1 MKLEECDDACRV
13 VRCNGTN
20 AGLQDQKA
28 DAHYRAMRE
37 WHSNC
42 WTGRCVCALACVA
55 LAAFCIP
62 ASARALGAM
71 TLHVREAAG
80 NLPEV
85 MVLAGRWPDSCV
97 PRFLRAVRDDAEL
110 TLQLQASEHDCVEQ
124 PTPFQVPVETRTA
137 FAGNTPESRIYRV
150 KITLSRGDGAAELIG
165 FRLLDLGA
173 MSVQP
178 ESGFWWSR
186 SRPGDSAAPLAG
198 GGIGLEAQGDQLAV
212 SLLAFAANGTP
223 TWYFGSA
230 KRIGRTAQVPLIQL
244 FNGGG
249 SDALNGKQAGIQ
261 AGPLLAL
268 EFVGP
273 TAARGWLLGPSSSGA
288 DAPLKLQPL
297 LLRRAIFDG
306 RATGSSWLG
315 SWAFVTGRS
324 SHVIDLTRL
333 VSDDGKSFRLVIGS
347 EDIGAATL
355 ECRYRGNGSSAEI
368 DGCSMVQ
375 AGRVLASFG
384 QVGIDRLS
392 GTTDDGRNAQL
403 LRIVP

>member
-1 MKLEECDDACRV
+1 M
-13 VRCNGTN
+13 
-20 AGLQDQKA
+20 
-28 DAHYRAMRE
+28 DAHYRPMRE
-37 WHSNC
+37 WHSNR
-42 WTGRCVCALACVA
+42 WIGRCLRALS
-55 LAAFCIP
+55 CIVLTSITMLT
-62 ASARALGAM
+62 SARELSAM
-71 TLHVREAAG
+71 TLHVREASGDRPQA
-80 NLPEV
+80 L
-85 MVLAGRWPDSCV
+85 VLAGRWPDSCV
-97 PRFLRAVRDDAEL
+97 PRFLRASRDGSEL
-110 TLQLQASEHDCVEQ
+110 TLQLQAPEHDCVEQ
-124 PTPFQVPVETRTA
+124 PTPFYVLVEMRTA
-137 FAGNTPESRIYRV
+137 FAGNTPGSRIYRV
-150 KITLSRGDGAAELIG
+150 RITLSRGEDAAELIG

-173 MSVQP
+173 SAVQP

-198 GGIGLEAQGDQLAV
+198 GGIGLEVQGDQLAV

-230 KRIGRTAQVPLIQL
+230 QRTGRTAQVPLIQL

-273 TAARGWLLGPSSSGA
+273 TAARGWLLGPSNA
-288 DAPLKLQPL
+288 EANAPLSLQPL

-315 SWAFVTGRS
+315 SWVFVTGRT
-324 SHVIDLTRL
+324 SHVLDLTRL
-333 VSDDGKSFRLVIGS
+333 VSDDGENFRLVIGS
-347 EDIGAATL
+347 DDIGAATL

-384 QVGIDRLS
+384 QVGLDRLS
-392 GTTDDGRNAQL
+392 GTSHDGRSAQM

>member
-1 MKLEECDDACRV
+1 M
-13 VRCNGTN
+13 
-20 AGLQDQKA
+20 
-28 DAHYRAMRE
+28 HE
-37 WHSNC
+37 WHSNR
-42 WTGRCVCALACVA
+42 WIGLFLCVLSCVGT
-55 LAAFCIP
+55 
-62 ASARALGAM
+62 ASLSSPVNARELGAM
-71 TLHVREAAG
+71 TLHVHEATG
-80 NLPEV
+80 DRPQ
-85 MVLAGRWPDSCV
+85 VLVLTGRWPDSCV
-97 PRFLRAVRDDAEL
+97 PRFLRASRDGAEL
-110 TLQLQASEHDCVEQ
+110 TVQLQAPDHDCAEQ
-124 PTPFQVPVETRTA
+124 STPFQIPVETRTA
-137 FAGNTPESRIYRV
+137 FAASTPESRIYRV
-150 KITLSRGDGAAELIG
+150 RITLSRGEGAAELIG

-173 MSVQP
+173 AAVQP

-186 SRPGDSAAPLAG
+186 SRPGDTAAPLAG
-198 GGIGLEAQGDQLAV
+198 GGIGLEVQGDQLAV

-230 KRIGRTAQVPLIQL
+230 QRIGRTAQVPLIQL

-249 SDALNGKQAGIQ
+249 SDDLNGKQTGVQ

-273 TAARGWLLGPSSSGA
+273 TAARGWLLGPTGAEA
-288 DAPLKLQPL
+288 DAPLNLQAL

-315 SWAFVTGRS
+315 SWVFVLGRT

-333 VSDDGKSFRLVIGS
+333 VNEDDDSFRLFIGS
-347 EDIGAATL
+347 ADFGAATL

-392 GTTDDGRNAQL
+392 GTSDDGRNAQL

>member
-1 MKLEECDDACRV
+1 M
-13 VRCNGTN
+13 
-20 AGLQDQKA
+20 
-28 DAHYRAMRE
+28 
-37 WHSNC
+37 
-42 WTGRCVCALACVA
+42 
-55 LAAFCIP
+55 P
-62 ASARALGAM
+62 ASARELGAM
-71 TLHVREAAG
+71 TLHVREAGSDRPQA
-80 NLPEV
+80 L
-85 MVLAGRWPDSCV
+85 VLAGRWPDSCV
-97 PRFLRAVRDDAEL
+97 PRFLRASREGAEV
-110 TLQLQASEHDCVEQ
+110 TLQLQAPEHDCVEHS
-124 PTPFQVPVETRTA
+124 TPFHVPVEMRTA
-137 FAGNTPESRIYRV
+137 FAGATPESRVYRFR
-150 KITLSRGDGAAELIG
+150 ISLSRGDGAAELIG

-173 MSVQP
+173 SAVQP

-198 GGIGLEAQGDQLAV
+198 GGIGLEVQGDQLAV
-212 SLLAFAANGTP
+212 SLLAFDASGTP

-230 KRIGRTAQVPLIQL
+230 QRTGRSAQVPLIQL

-273 TAARGWLLGPSSSGA
+273 TAARGWLLGPSTA
-288 DAPLKLQPL
+288 DANAALKLQPL

-315 SWAFVTGRS
+315 SWVFVTGRTS
-324 SHVIDLTRL
+324 QVIDLTRL
-333 VSDDGKSFRLVIGS
+333 VSDDDDSFRLLIGS
-347 EDIGAATL
+347 DDIGAATL

-368 DGCSMVQ
+368 DGCSMVH

-392 GTTDDGRNAQL
+392 GTTDDGRSAQL